1 MAKVKDRVGEINY
14 NKFGSKMEIIAYRGA
29 NDIDVYFEEY
39 NWVCNNTWNNF
50 KKGGIVCPYER
61 RTCSVGFIGE
71 GKYKPKENNK
81 PTKVYSYWHHMMN
94 RCYLFHEHNIT
105 YTDCLVDES
114 WHNLQNY
121 GKWFDDNYYEIE
133 GEKMCLDKDILVK
146 DNKIYSPSTCIF
158 VPERINTLFCKSK
171 KSRGDLPIGVRW
183 NKSKGKFET
192 NISIDNK
199 QTYLG
204 SFNTMEEAFQC
215 YKTFKENYIKQVAD
229 DYYSK
234 GLIPKK
240 LYDAMYRYEVE
251 ITD

>member
-39 NWVCNNTWNNF
+39 NWFCNNTWNNF

-121 GKWFDDNYYEIE
+121 GKWFDDNYYEIK
-133 GEKMCLDKDILVK
+133 GEKMCLDNDILVK
-146 DNKIYSPSTCIF
+146 GNKIYSPSTCIF
-158 VPERINTLFCKSK
+158 VLK
-171 KSRGDLPIGVRW
+171 
-183 NKSKGKFET
+183 
-192 NISIDNK
+192 
-199 QTYLG
+199 
-204 SFNTMEEAFQC
+204 
-215 YKTFKENYIKQVAD
+215 
-229 DYYSK
+229 
-234 GLIPKK
+234 
-240 LYDAMYRYEVE
+240 
-251 ITD
+251 

>member
-1 MAKVKDRVGEINY
+1 MAKAKDRVGEINY

-61 RTCSVGFIGE
+61 RTCSVGFIGK

-105 YTDCLVDES
+105 YTDCLVDEN

-121 GKWFDDNYYEIE
+121 GKWFDDNYYEIK

-146 DNKIYSPSTCIF
+146 GNKIYSPSTCIF

-183 NKSKGKFET
+183 NKSKGKFEA

-204 SFNTMEEAFQC
+204 SFNTIEEAFQC

-229 DYYSK
+229 DYYSQ